1 MKKLKLNSRS
11 KSSGQVIVLF
21 IIVLG
26 LIGVGF
32 WWLLSNKQEMTKEG
46 KEFARE
52 AIQRIAVQH
61 DQNFFASHLS
71 PQARMNYPP
80 SAQQEFFLDIAKLG
94 TPVGPV
100 DVQGDMEFQ
109 SQFFEPH
116 GPMLTSLFHIR
127 LGAGSLM
134 KLHLFRRR
142 NASARWLSRFVIET
156 RTRYPNKRSRESRQ
170 ICDQVS
176 IVSRRERNSSL
187 GRNVSPVIMASRFC
201 TFGLASLKT

>member
-11 KSSGQVIVLF
+11 KSSGQVIVLL

-52 AIQRIAVQH
+52 AIQRIAVRH

-116 GPMLTSLFHIR
+116 GNFH
-127 LGAGSLM
+127 
-134 KLHLFRRR
+134 
-142 NASARWLSRFVIET
+142 ARIN
-156 RTRYPNKRSRESRQ
+156 YPAKFADVNIAISHPVGRWQLDEVTFIPEK
-170 ICDQVS
+170 
-176 IVSRRERNSSL
+176 ER
-187 GRNVSPVIMASRFC
+187 
-201 TFGLASLKT
+201 